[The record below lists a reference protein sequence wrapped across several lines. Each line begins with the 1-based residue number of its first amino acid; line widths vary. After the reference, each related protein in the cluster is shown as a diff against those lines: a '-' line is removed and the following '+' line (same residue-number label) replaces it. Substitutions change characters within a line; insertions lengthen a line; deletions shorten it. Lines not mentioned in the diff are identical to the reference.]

1 MMNIYSHQGEYLCF
15 ERRLQINSAPYGT
28 WFGLLCSLR
37 RILPKTE
44 GGGGN
49 GGGEWEYRALVPRV
63 LAPAI
68 LRILLTHNQS
78 YWGNENLLPRTQ
90 ESQTHVEMV

>member
-1 MMNIYSHQGEYLCF
+1 MEYGLGYYIASVYS
-15 ERRLQINSAPYGT
+15 
-28 WFGLLCSLR
+28 

-44 GGGGN
+44 E
-49 GGGEWEYRALVPRV
+49 GEWEYRALVPRV

-90 ESQTHVEMV
+90 ESQTHVEVV

>member
-1 MMNIYSHQGEYLCF
+1 MEYGLGYYIASVYS
-15 ERRLQINSAPYGT
+15 
-28 WFGLLCSLR
+28 

-44 GGGGN
+44 E
-49 GGGEWEYRALVPRV
+49 GEWEYRALVPRV

-78 YWGNENLLPRTQ
+78 YWGNENLLPRT
-90 ESQTHVEMV
+90 

>member
-1 MMNIYSHQGEYLCF
+1 MEYGLGYYVASVEYF
-15 ERRLQINSAPYGT
+15 RKRR
-28 WFGLLCSLR
+28 
-37 RILPKTE
+37 
-44 GGGGN
+44 GGGN

>member
-1 MMNIYSHQGEYLCF
+1 MEYGLGYYIASVYS
-15 ERRLQINSAPYGT
+15 
-28 WFGLLCSLR
+28 

-44 GGGGN
+44 E
-49 GGGEWEYRALVPRV
+49 GEWEYRALVPRV

-78 YWGNENLLPRTQ
+78 Y
-90 ESQTHVEMV
+90 

>member
-1 MMNIYSHQGEYLCF
+1 MFLRSTSSTHQGEYLCF
-15 ERRLQINSAPYGT
+15 KRRLQINSAPYGI
-28 WFGLLCSLR
+28 WFGLGGGE
-37 RILPKTE
+37 E
-44 GGGGN
+44 GGGR
-49 GGGEWEYRALVPRV
+49 EYRALVPRV

-68 LRILLTHNQS
+68 WRILFIHNQS

>member
-15 ERRLQINSAPYGT
+15 ERRLQINSAPYEI
-28 WFGLLCSLR
+28 WFGLLYSLR

-44 GGGGN
+44 E
-49 GGGEWEYRALVPRV
+49 GEWEYRALVPRV

>member
-1 MMNIYSHQGEYLCF
+1 MEYGLGYYIASVEHF
-15 ERRLQINSAPYGT
+15 RKRRRGSGS
-28 WFGLLCSLR
+28 GS
-37 RILPKTE
+37 
-44 GGGGN
+44 
-49 GGGEWEYRALVPRV
+49 ALVPRV

-68 LRILLTHNQS
+68 LRIRLTHNQS